1 MNTQTVAAIDQ
12 AYAIQ
17 AQLAAANALLSAS
30 PAFEKHGELAQV
42 KVVLADANDK
52 LTALLNNLDEAALLS
67 Q

>member
-1 MNTQTVAAIDQ
+1 MSTQTISAIDQ

-17 AQLAAANALLSAS
+17 AQLAAAKALLSTS
-30 PAFEKHGELAQV
+30 PAFEKHDELAQV
-42 KVVLADANDK
+42 NVVLADANNK

>member
-1 MNTQTVAAIDQ
+1 MSAQTISAIDQ

-17 AQLAAANALLSAS
+17 AQLVAAKALLNTS

-42 KVVLADANDK
+42 NVVLADANDK
-52 LTALLNNLDEAALLS
+52 LTALLNSLDEAALLS